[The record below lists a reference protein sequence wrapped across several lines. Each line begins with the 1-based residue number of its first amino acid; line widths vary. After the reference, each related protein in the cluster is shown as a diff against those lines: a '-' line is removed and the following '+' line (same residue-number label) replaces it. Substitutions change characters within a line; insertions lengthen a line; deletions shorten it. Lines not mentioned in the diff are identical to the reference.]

1 MHPTIFSF
9 VPSKPLGDP
18 QRWLKNYFRQRKTG
32 SDRFHGKLTEIL
44 DPFRRNPRRSL
55 AGKMAGAPSPV
66 VQPIDKRTIHQIC
79 SGQVILS
86 IATAMKELVE
96 NSLDA
101 GATNIDIKLKNHG
114 AEILEVND
122 NGAGVEPHNFEA
134 LTLKHHTSKLK
145 DFSDLAS
152 VETFGFRGEALSSLC
167 ALRYLKYICFFVAES
182 LNFTIE
188 THSEIFIEKICQQVI

>member
-1 MHPTIFSF
+1 MWVVTREKTIFDS
-9 VPSKPLGDP
+9 
-18 QRWLKNYFRQRKTG
+18 Y
-32 SDRFHGKLTEIL
+32 RFYGKLTEIL
-44 DPFRRNPRRSL
+44 DTVRRNPRRYL
-55 AGKMAGAPSPV
+55 AGKMAAASSPV
-66 VQPIDKRTIHQIC
+66 VQAIDKRSIHQIC

-114 AEILEVND
+114 ADVLEVND

-167 ALRYLKYICFFVAES
+167 ALRYLKNTCFFVAES
-182 LNFTIE
+182 FNFTVE
-188 THSEIFIEKICQQVI
+188 SQTEIFVEKIGRQVIWQKKNSILQNCQPLGV